1 MPTMQCG
8 QRMIKVVSVRV
19 GIGRPAH
26 EQYRKARKI
35 PDAMPSDPAE
45 NHKDRWEPHGYR
57 TESCADIWAGV
68 PTVGQ
73 IRQMTTRPRP
83 VQRRVKKRKAPGLQ
97 LESWALPFTAHISTY
112 VRVSAEGMAPA
123 CHVAAL
129 RAPHGRTLV
138 SCSSAVRQMY
148 PFTHALHGDV
158 P

>member
-1 MPTMQCG
+1 LYAIIGLNSMPTMQCG

-68 PTVGQ
+68 PTVRQ
-73 IRQMTTRPRP
+73 I
-83 VQRRVKKRKAPGLQ
+83 
-97 LESWALPFTAHISTY
+97 
-112 VRVSAEGMAPA
+112 
-123 CHVAAL
+123 
-129 RAPHGRTLV
+129 TLDFEAYL
-138 SCSSAVRQMY
+138 SGWENGGKTGSGC
-148 PFTHALHGDV
+148 D
-158 P
+158 